1 MLKTLRNAWA
11 VPELR
16 QKMLFTLFILLLY
29 RVGAAIPVPF
39 ITATGLKVAELGGS
53 GSIFSYLNILS
64 GDAFSKGTLFAL
76 AVSPYITAQI
86 VIQLLAVAIPALEK
100 LSKQGEEGRKKLERI
115 TRYLT
120 VGLALIT
127 AFGYYKLLNSTQMRN
142 YYGEIVTQG
151 SNKFENVFIA
161 VTIILCYTAGASL
174 IMWLAEKIDEQG
186 IGNGI
191 SMILFANIL
200 CGIPSTI
207 ASFSAQITEYLKKD
221 NSYVAVAV
229 VLSILAILVV
239 LASIIFM
246 VYMTDAERRIPVQY
260 AKRVV
265 GRKMYGGQ
273 NSNLPIKLN
282 MSGVMPIIFAST
294 IVSLPVTII
303 YLCQPKEGGFWSKVQ
318 HALSSDNW
326 IYAVVLFVLIIA
338 FAYFYISISFNP
350 VEVANNLMQQ
360 AGSIPGIR
368 PGKPT
373 AQYIQKVLNK
383 VVLMGAFFLGIIACV
398 PLIINI
404 ISTELFSVGIGVVSF
419 SGSSLLIV
427 VGVAL
432 ETIRDMESQLAMR
445 HYKGFL
451 Q

>member
-282 MSGVMPIIFAST
+282 MSGVMTIIFAST

-360 AGSIPGIR
+360 GGSIPGIR